1 MNEQTIILFFLIVGT
16 GITLFLYLWKAK
28 KEIEYKKDERWQL
41 IQNKANN
48 AANYLNYFLI
58 IFLAVGDTVLLFSD
72 IQITLTLNRVFTYGI
87 LFIGLRNAIEMFALR
102 YFDKRL

>member
-28 KEIEYKKDERWQL
+28 KKIDYKKDERWQL

-48 AANYLNYFLI
+48 EANYLNYILI
-58 IFLAVGDTVLLFSD
+58 AVLAVGEAVSLFSD
-72 IQITLTLNRVFTYGI
+72 IQITVTLNRVLIYGV
-87 LFIGLRNAIEMFALR
+87 LFIAFRNTIELFALK